1 MEVEARVPDAKDPN
15 TELSRDE
22 LTHEG
27 STSLATG
34 QAVVET
40 VEGELEGKPAAIA
53 GRTPWQL
60 ARARLRRDR
69 PTMVMLFIVGFALLL
84 GIVAPILS
92 KVGVLQPTAFNADLI
107 DPSTGGLP
115 KGPWGGM
122 SWSHPFGIEPGS
134 GRDLLSRVVLGVTFS
149 LMIAFLATVV
159 AVTLGTVM
167 GLVSG
172 FFGGKVDFWISRL
185 VDMILSF
192 PVTLMLLALSGSFI
206 KLLEKVL
213 PEGNASAAAYI
224 ILVLGFFGW
233 PYFSRIIRGQVL
245 SMREREFVEAAKSL
259 GARGNRILFKELLP
273 NLWAPVLIYF
283 TLLMPTNIS
292 AEAALSYLGVGV
304 KAPTPTLGNILTDS
318 VSYASGD
325 FVFFA
330 IPALFIAT
338 LVLSFNLLGDGL
350 RDALDP
356 KADR

>member
-1 MEVEARVPDAKDPN
+1 MPDSKDPG
-15 TELSRDE
+15 SE
-22 LTHEG
+22 LTRGG
-27 STSLATG
+27 STSLTTG
-34 QAVVET
+34 QSVVES
-40 VEGELEGKPAAIA
+40 LEGADAPDEPGKIA

-69 PTMVMLFIVGFALLL
+69 PTMVML
-84 GIVAPILS
+84 GIVAFALVLGLIAPLLV
-92 KVGVLQPTAFNADLI
+92 KLGVLNPEAFNSDLI
-107 DPSTGGLP
+107 DASTGGLP
-115 KGPWGGM
+115 KGSFGGI
-122 SWSHPFGIEPGS
+122 SLEHPFGVEPGT
-134 GRDLLSRVVLGVTFS
+134 GRDVLSRVVLGVTFS
-149 LMIAFLATVV
+149 LLIAFSATVV

-167 GLVSG
+167 GLTAG

-206 KLLEKVL
+206 KIIEKVV
-213 PEGNASAAAYI
+213 PEGNPAAAVYI
-224 ILVLGFFGW
+224 VLVLGFFGW

-259 GARGNRILFKELLP
+259 GANGPRILFKELLP
-273 NLWAPVLIYF
+273 NLWAPILIYF

-304 KAPTPTLGNILTDS
+304 KAPTPTLGNILADS
-318 VSYASGD
+318 VNYAQGD

-330 IPALFIAT
+330 IPAVFIAV